1 MVSLFE
7 SVSCPRT
14 RGAQKKSF
22 DRVEK
27 IGAGQSKTPVR
38 EINAEKPKGTA
49 MDTNKSE
56 VFVDPTEAKRA
67 EVEAMTGV
75 TVPESA
81 AAVAVQ
87 SLSGGAYRL
96 GVVPGGDLQGT
107 AGIFTEETEDVAA
120 TDVEASEAAKDV
132 SFTHFSKPV
141 LRAGESSLIGPPG
154 AAWGS
159 RSIYMELTGDMTM
172 TKEAFKYHIGDR
184 QSFRSFCDS
193 TFYVYWVDG
202 SELPAHYLIIL
213 RQSAFFGVSDTTRML
228 HDQDH
233 LRGFGM
239 FSAKTEV
246 RDVKS
251 STGHVELKHMSPAA
265 NARLAQVSESVS
277 MTQDVPGGRGLGQA
291 TMQEGTEMSLDGW
304 TAYNRTAQPDA
315 KWEFAQNNTLDGGL
329 NGTSLVNNHYNDQ
342 VVKPWPAVTTAGLN
356 ARTYAVWRVRGGKD
370 ATFSFGLELLQSF
383 FLLTRGWLRTTD
395 ARGGI
400 LVGRA
405 TGLQPFSLNL
415 REIANPK

>member
-1 MVSLFE
+1 MN
-7 SVSCPRT
+7 T
-14 RGAQKKSF
+14 
-22 DRVEK
+22 
-27 IGAGQSKTPVR
+27 SKP
-38 EINAEKPKGTA
+38 
-49 MDTNKSE
+49 E

-75 TVPESA
+75 TVPDSA

-87 SLSGGAYRL
+87 QVGGGYRL

-107 AGIFTEETEDVAA
+107 AGIVTEHTEDVAA
-120 TDVEASEAAKDV
+120 MEMEPSEAAKDV
-132 SFTHFSKPV
+132 SFTEFSKPAL

-159 RSIYMELTGDMTM
+159 RSLYMELKGDMIM
-172 TKEAFKYHIGDR
+172 TKEDFKYHIDDR
-184 QSFRSFCDS
+184 QTFRSFCDS

-228 HDQDH
+228 HDQLH

-246 RDVKS
+246 RNVKS

-265 NARLAQVSESVS
+265 NAHLAQVSESVS

-291 TMQEGTEMSLDGW
+291 TMQEGAEISLDGW
-304 TAYNRTAQPDA
+304 TTYNRTAHPDA

-329 NGTSLVNNHYNDQ
+329 NGRALVDNHYNDQ
-342 VVKPWPAVTTAGLN
+342 DVKPWPAVTTSGLN

-383 FLLTRGWLRTTD
+383 MLLTRGFVRTSN

-405 TGLQPFSLNL
+405 TGLQPYSLNL